1 MSAFGGFSFGG
12 AQMAAP
18 ATPSPAAAA
27 ARQVHL
33 ATKDAAPAAY
43 GTKWDNLHPDSQKLL
58 LAVEAKVAACRAE
71 SLQLDQCRLLHEH
84 DVGGPESSLDDV
96 AAATLQSLAAL
107 ESSAGAEGAAS
118 RQLLHAAKALL
129 HATEHAVRNLL
140 AVRQRFPN
148 LSPAASP
155 ASPLGGPDYFYAARL
170 PSLPSPYLA
179 RRAAEFESSFS
190 DCARRV
196 VELEVLAEAG
206 GDGRDVGSGGA
217 LQCLP
222 AVVVNLHAFFIHIA
236 ARVKCPKPVARPAAA
251 APRYPVRSKKIA
263 NMELLAQ
270 VEALHQQVAAG
281 KQAFLADRRRRGDPQ
296 DPFQDA
302 QRREAARAESLQK
315 ARLGTLPNLIAGAS
329 VATAGSVPPGTSS
342 AAAGG
347 LFGGPSPV
355 AFPSLANKSPSSVA
369 PSSSM
374 PLFGTSTIP
383 STAPSLMGLPSTP
396 SIFGG
401 ASMPSLSSAITP
413 AAASTPS
420 LFGAPAS
427 PLASGTNLFGG
438 AASGAGLFGTPAP
451 STSLFGTPVSASEGS
466 GGTVTSLF
474 GLGNA
479 TATTAAKS
487 KPRGSTRRK

>member
-12 AQMAAP
+12 AQTAAP

-27 ARQVHL
+27 AGQVHL
-33 ATKDAAPAAY
+33 ATTDAAPAAY
-43 GTKWDNLHPDSQKLL
+43 GTKWDDLHPDSQKLL
-58 LAVEAKVAACRAE
+58 LAVEAKVAACRSE
-71 SLQLDQCRLLHEH
+71 SLQLGQCRRLHEH

-179 RRAAEFESSFS
+179 RRATEFESSFS

-196 VELEVLAEAG
+196 VELEALAEAG
-206 GDGRDVGSGGA
+206 GAGRDVGSGGA
-217 LQCLP
+217 PQCLP

-236 ARVKCPKPVARPAAA
+236 AR
-251 APRYPVRSKKIA
+251 
-263 NMELLAQ
+263 

-281 KQAFLADRRRRGDPQ
+281 KQAFLADRRRRGDHR

-347 LFGGPSPV
+347 LFGGPSPA

-374 PLFGTSTIP
+374 SLFGTTTNP
-383 STAPSLMGLPSTP
+383 STATSLMGLPSTP
-396 SIFGG
+396 SLFGG
-401 ASMPSLSSAITP
+401 ASMPSLSSATTP

-420 LFGAPAS
+420 LLGVPAS

-438 AASGAGLFGTPAP
+438 GAPGAGLFGSPST
-451 STSLFGTPVSASEGS
+451 STSLFGTPTPASEGS
-466 GGTVTSLF
+466 GGTSLF
-474 GLGNA
+474 GLGNT
-479 TATTAAKS
+479 TATTAVKS